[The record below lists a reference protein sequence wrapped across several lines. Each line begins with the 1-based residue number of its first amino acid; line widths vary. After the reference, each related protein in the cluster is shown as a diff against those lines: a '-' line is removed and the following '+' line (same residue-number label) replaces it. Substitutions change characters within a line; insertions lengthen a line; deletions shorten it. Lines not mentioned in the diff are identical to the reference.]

1 MAHQTVV
8 ETPEFLRRAADIGL
22 TDKDREDLVSHLAL
36 NPEAGVSLGGG
47 LRKVRLARQGGGK
60 SGGYR
65 VLHFFRAPDMPL
77 FLLTVFAKN
86 EKANLS
92 RKEQADLIKLC
103 DLIAQ
108 TYGGGK
114 LPKPMTASG
123 KASKTPLPMPRV
135 RKPAPAYIRSTYRN
149 RMSPPSGHALAYLKR
164 SSRAALAWRSER
176 FAAGNRA
183 AGAPKAP
190 PACCW
195 R

>member
-1 MAHQTVV
+1 M
-8 ETPEFLRRAADIGL
+8 
-22 TDKDREDLVSHLAL
+22 
-36 NPEAGVSLGGG
+36 SLSC
-47 LRKVRLARQGGGK
+47 VRTGMARQGGGK

-123 KASKTPLPMPRV
+123 KASKTMQSPGRYSV
-135 RKPAPAYIRSTYRN
+135 SSKSDPA
-149 RMSPPSGHALAYLKR
+149 SPPECRMLFVTP
-164 SSRAALAWRSER
+164 RAGSE
-176 FAAGNRA
+176 
-183 AGAPKAP
+183 
-190 PACCW
+190 
-195 R
+195 